1 MGFINANKAY
11 GAIKGIAGSAMGKIN
26 TATDALANK
35 AILGVSNSKFLNKN
49 LGEESVLNATVDM
62 LNHQRAIGRGL
73 AAGGL
78 AGTAGIGAL
87 GYSAYNHFTD

>member
-1 MGFINANKAY
+1 
-11 GAIKGIAGSAMGKIN
+11 MGKIN

-49 LGEESVLNATVDM
+49 LGEESVLNATVDK

>member
-26 TATDALANK
+26 TTTDALANK
-35 AILGVSNSKFLNKN
+35 AILGVSNSKYLNKK
-49 LGEESVLNATVDM
+49 LGEEPVLNATINT
-62 LNHQRAIGRGL
+62 LKHERAIGRGL